1 MAINDQANDRYN
13 PPSTNTS
20 DFDKFTFGELEM
32 DELFWQT
39 NIQTENNPWRK
50 VGQNQGLNLKTNT
63 THNFQLNTV
72 VYQKI

>member
-1 MAINDQANDRYN
+1 MAENNPANDRYN

-50 VGQNQGLNLKTNT
+50 VGQNQG
-63 THNFQLNTV
+63 
-72 VYQKI
+72 